1 MARTSDG
8 NSAGRLLRVL
18 GDCELFHMEAAMVSV
33 KPRTSSESLLKPSG
47 GDNVDVLKRTPEG
60 RVVSLS
66 DHKRIAR
73 LQAALTTVRNA
84 YDIQD
89 NGEGSGKKN
98 SSRNLV
104 HMVAGAA
111 MMQSMRDCTASRTN
125 CCIWGSQAE
134 IMHIL
139 LEWIMNLERE
149 SGGKTVSTCD
159 YARQLLLEWMQP
171 ITEKQ
176 KQLVACLTLFELL
189 QRHRSKLQT
198 FEAREENVCL
208 LGDQVEV
215 YMDAIRD
222 IVERGTTRVDLH
234 RVKPSKLALIA
245 LETLILLSGDVAA
258 QYLISNEVAQTRLVD
273 DKLMHKVVETMR
285 FCLMTLRQWHLH
297 STRRQLLGYAIQH
310 LLAYVTACDVV
321 LPSKNRNGDGNTGV
335 DNQTVLDVLCWHWET
350 TAPVL
355 CTRSVA
361 FARVQ
366 KHQPSKVLARVLER
380 WATDTYAT
388 RDKPGIVN
396 PEVVN
401 AQLRY
406 VCLLMDSI
414 GGVKGCSKAFGD
426 FSAEMK
432 ANFVFFFVHG
442 LTTAVKNGNY
452 TTVLLVLEVLRTLLL
467 PSDSLSLLDSRD
479 EEQGLLSQLLRSH
492 GRSTVTRVVS
502 DIGSEA
508 QTELELFVAD
518 FIISRGLLITEL
530 VCRVDGTHTAN
541 VMNAISLVR
550 TFLYQL
556 DNATN
561 QSPLYRHWRKQ
572 LTPGVLCLITH
583 ENYSVQRLAISCL
596 PSLDA
601 LSCVA
606 GLTTTAMHKAGSQV
620 ISLALGYLFSTATR
634 KSLEVMVS
642 WYIDACQFGSIQSHF
657 ISSKML
663 TAPRDWSDYVA
674 QLGASAKEN
683 AAIDE
688 RKELQERLFSLCF
701 SPTGWSNYLRA
712 TNTRSEVLCI
722 LLRKNFGSPRDPV
735 LLRMLREFTA
745 CGWVNHEEFEVMAR
759 QICSFMMNVPRLTE
773 ESLNDNSPSAAKNIE
788 GLLFSG
794 LAPLLVLRMIPR
806 EVFRSVQMKTLSCGR
821 EDLDHLNEY
830 IDHQLQVDDSDLNT
844 KFEVKACATGEVLF
858 HILARSVVDPLE
870 FKEVKM
876 LATESLSKFP
886 PPLVMP
892 FVLAHVVAFLREATP
907 HGEQDCSCIVE
918 DDSVPDSCGLVT
930 AKLMVYYLNRVFSED
945 EHAYKDCDISSKAI
959 AVLVQILALPADD
972 SLVADLQRGCI
983 DCISLILSR
992 LAANDSGQETKKMP
1006 SAASLMNLLIAWIF
1020 GIQNGD
1026 NGENSKTRDTDGID
1040 SRVQRLLDS
1049 MWSEAR
1055 YDQLPLQVRIC
1066 CCNVLLSTISRSEN
1080 SVLASWKS
1088 QGFISRI
1095 ALATERCVEENVV
1108 AGGLQ
1113 IIFSF
1118 LYKTSDLFS
1127 LEGNDDLQL
1136 VRICFEAIASRL
1148 EVTRSESVAMNGLKV
1163 VGVLI
1168 GKFPGFIGTLS
1179 SEDLQQL
1186 IDRCLIKVRDRRVSP
1201 AVTELAKSLLRAMT
1215 PP

>member
-1 MARTSDG
+1 
-8 NSAGRLLRVL
+8 
-18 GDCELFHMEAAMVSV
+18 
-33 KPRTSSESLLKPSG
+33 
-47 GDNVDVLKRTPEG
+47 
-60 RVVSLS
+60 
-66 DHKRIAR
+66 
-73 LQAALTTVRNA
+73 
-84 YDIQD
+84 
-89 NGEGSGKKN
+89 
-98 SSRNLV
+98 
-104 HMVAGAA
+104 MVAGAA

-258 QYLISNEVAQTRLVD
+258 QYLISNEVAKTRLVD

-361 FARVQ
+361 FSRVQ

-541 VMNAISLVR
+541 VMVSGRCWCTIV
-550 TFLYQL
+550 FLCANTCFVVVFL
-556 DNATN
+556 
-561 QSPLYRHWRKQ
+561 LHR
-572 LTPGVLCLITH
+572 
-583 ENYSVQRLAISCL
+583 
-596 PSLDA
+596 
-601 LSCVA
+601 
-606 GLTTTAMHKAGSQV
+606 M
-620 ISLALGYLFSTATR
+620 
-634 KSLEVMVS
+634 
-642 WYIDACQFGSIQSHF
+642 QFH
-657 ISSKML
+657 
-663 TAPRDWSDYVA
+663 
-674 QLGASAKEN
+674 
-683 AAIDE
+683 
-688 RKELQERLFSLCF
+688 
-701 SPTGWSNYLRA
+701 
-712 TNTRSEVLCI
+712 
-722 LLRKNFGSPRDPV
+722 
-735 LLRMLREFTA
+735 
-745 CGWVNHEEFEVMAR
+745 
-759 QICSFMMNVPRLTE
+759 
-773 ESLNDNSPSAAKNIE
+773 
-788 GLLFSG
+788 
-794 LAPLLVLRMIPR
+794 
-806 EVFRSVQMKTLSCGR
+806 SCGHFYTNSTMQLINHRCIDTGGKDFSRRIYLIQTTERNSFFGR
-821 EDLDHLNEY
+821 EQQAAYAGRIVSH
-830 IDHQLQVDDSDLNT
+830 HSRKLQC
-844 KFEVKACATGEVLF
+844 AATGK
-858 HILARSVVDPLE
+858 S
-870 FKEVKM
+870 
-876 LATESLSKFP
+876 
-886 PPLVMP
+886 
-892 FVLAHVVAFLREATP
+892 
-907 HGEQDCSCIVE
+907 
-918 DDSVPDSCGLVT
+918 
-930 AKLMVYYLNRVFSED
+930 
-945 EHAYKDCDISSKAI
+945 
-959 AVLVQILALPADD
+959 
-972 SLVADLQRGCI
+972 
-983 DCISLILSR
+983 SR
-992 LAANDSGQETKKMP
+992 LHEINKR
-1006 SAASLMNLLIAWIF
+1006 
-1020 GIQNGD
+1020 
-1026 NGENSKTRDTDGID
+1026 EN
-1040 SRVQRLLDS
+1040 
-1049 MWSEAR
+1049 
-1055 YDQLPLQVRIC
+1055 
-1066 CCNVLLSTISRSEN
+1066 
-1080 SVLASWKS
+1080 
-1088 QGFISRI
+1088 
-1095 ALATERCVEENVV
+1095 
-1108 AGGLQ
+1108 
-1113 IIFSF
+1113 
-1118 LYKTSDLFS
+1118 
-1127 LEGNDDLQL
+1127 
-1136 VRICFEAIASRL
+1136 
-1148 EVTRSESVAMNGLKV
+1148 
-1163 VGVLI
+1163 
-1168 GKFPGFIGTLS
+1168 
-1179 SEDLQQL
+1179 
-1186 IDRCLIKVRDRRVSP
+1186 
-1201 AVTELAKSLLRAMT
+1201 
-1215 PP
+1215 